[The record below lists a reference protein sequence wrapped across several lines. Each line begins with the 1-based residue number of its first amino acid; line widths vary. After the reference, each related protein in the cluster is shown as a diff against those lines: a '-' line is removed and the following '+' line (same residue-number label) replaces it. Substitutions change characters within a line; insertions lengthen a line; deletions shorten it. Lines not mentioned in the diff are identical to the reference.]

1 MVTLILGSLNNHN
14 YNGNK
19 ITQSC
24 KNKNNCFSSGQDSV
38 QSCGANQKS
47 ELGGVT
53 GLIENEIR
61 GCSAEFLP
69 NLITAVYAI

>member
-1 MVTLILGSLNNHN
+1 MVTLILGSL
-14 YNGNK
+14 K
-19 ITQSC
+19 
-24 KNKNNCFSSGQDSV
+24 DSV

-53 GLIENEIR
+53 GYFENQTI
-61 GCSAEFLP
+61 GCSPEFLP